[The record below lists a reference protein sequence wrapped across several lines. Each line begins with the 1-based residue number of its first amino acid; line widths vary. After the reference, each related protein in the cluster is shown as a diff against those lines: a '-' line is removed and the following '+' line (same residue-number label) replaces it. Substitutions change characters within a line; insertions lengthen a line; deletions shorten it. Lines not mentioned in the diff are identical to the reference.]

1 MKQCLLDMEDLC
13 NHELNTAVAAFVRPS
28 QSTFQ
33 HMSGGTLALA
43 EELLTVMVTWKG
55 ASGTLGCGPW

>member
-1 MKQCLLDMEDLC
+1 MKQCLLGMEDLC

-33 HMSGGTLALA
+33 HMSGGTLYLA
-43 EELLTVMVTWKG
+43 EELQLWL
-55 ASGTLGCGPW
+55 LGREHQVL